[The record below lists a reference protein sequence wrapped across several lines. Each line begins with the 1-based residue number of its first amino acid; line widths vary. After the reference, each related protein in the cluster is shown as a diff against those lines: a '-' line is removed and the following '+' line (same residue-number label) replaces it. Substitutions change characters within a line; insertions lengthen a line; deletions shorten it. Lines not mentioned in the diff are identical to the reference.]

1 MVLKNQNWYKMLGL
15 FFENPDK
22 VYTIREISK
31 KTKIPTSSVQRYL
44 KLLDKENIVKDNKLN
59 FNSYSKFIK
68 TYFFIDKVYQ
78 SGLLEYL
85 EEKMNPSCIIVFGG
99 VRKGEYDKE
108 SDVDIFVESSESKNV
123 DLSSFERKL
132 KHRIDL
138 FVEPNINK
146 LSKPL
151 LNNVV
156 NGIKVYG
163 SFKI

>member
-1 MVLKNQNWYKMLGL
+1 
-15 FFENPDK
+15 
-22 VYTIREISK
+22 
-31 KTKIPTSSVQRYL
+31 
-44 KLLDKENIVKDNKLN
+44 
-59 FNSYSKFIK
+59 
-68 TYFFIDKVYQ
+68 
-78 SGLLEYL
+78 
-85 EEKMNPSCIIVFGG
+85 MNPSCIIVFGG